1 MNSIIILIVIAL
13 IVCVISLMFYSIR
26 LEIRLMIFKNHLK
39 SPNNT
44 NIIRDINA
52 ISIRATKDNVY
63 VYLHAVAYDYTAQ
76 DELNK
81 LIDEMPRQLQLTLNM
96 DFDAKKDGNYIVF
109 IAKRKQK
116 RWSLRG
122 LLR

>member
-1 MNSIIILIVIAL
+1 MIVIAL
-13 IVCVISLMFYSIR
+13 IVSVISLFFYQIR
-26 LEIRLMIFKNHLK
+26 LEIRLMLFKNHLK

-44 NIIRDINA
+44 NINKDINA
-52 ISIRATKDNVY
+52 ISIKATKDSVN
-63 VYLHAVAYDYTAQ
+63 VYLHSVASDYTAQ

-96 DFDAKKDGNYIVF
+96 DFDSKKDGNYIVF
-109 IAKRKQK
+109 VAKRKQK

>member
-1 MNSIIILIVIAL
+1 MIAL
-13 IVCVISLMFYSIR
+13 IVSVISLFFYQVR
-26 LEIRLMIFKNHLK
+26 LEIRLMLFKNHLK

-44 NIIRDINA
+44 NINKDINA
-52 ISIRATKDNVY
+52 ISIRGTKDNVY
-63 VYLHAVAYDYTAQ
+63 VYLHAIASDYTAQ

-96 DFDAKKDGNYIVF
+96 DFDSKKDGNYIVF

>member
-1 MNSIIILIVIAL
+1 
-13 IVCVISLMFYSIR
+13 MFYQVR
-26 LEIRLMIFKNHLK
+26 LEIRLMLFKNHLK

-44 NIIRDINA
+44 NINKDINA

-81 LIDEMPRQLQLTLNM
+81 LIDVMPRQLQLKLKM
-96 DFDAKKDGNYIVF
+96 DFDAKKDGNSIVF
-109 IAKRKQK
+109 SAKRNKK
-116 RWSLRG
+116 NAR
-122 LLR
+122 

>member
-1 MNSIIILIVIAL
+1 
-13 IVCVISLMFYSIR
+13 MFYSIR

-52 ISIRATKDNVY
+52 ISIRATKDSVN
-63 VYLHAVAYDYTAQ
+63 VYLHAVASDYTAQ
-76 DELNK
+76 EELNK
-81 LIDEMPRQLQLTLNM
+81 LIDEMPRQLQLTLKM
-96 DFDAKKDGNYIVF
+96 EFDSKKDGNYIVF